1 MEGHPERGGFTLLE
15 MLAVIAL
22 LSLVAGFLAPGLVAG
37 HEAASFAATCH
48 LVQELDARARFF
60 ARTGGPVLLGVRDEG
75 HLLVLVRAKSGEI
88 LSQRRLPKELS
99 VRLTPEGEKQYD
111 RAGCCADYVVHVRG
125 QGREASFE
133 EARLKVAGETGWVQ
147 ERKDRRD

>member
-1 MEGHPERGGFTLLE
+1 MKGEARGGFTLLE

-22 LSLVAGFLAPGLVAG
+22 LSLVASFLAHGVVAEHG
-37 HEAASFAATCH
+37 AASFAATCH
-48 LVQELDARARFF
+48 LVQELDARARFL
-60 ARTGGPVLLGVRDEG
+60 ARTGDPVALAARDEG
-75 HLLVLVRAKSGEI
+75 RLLELTRAESGEI
-88 LSQRRLPKELS
+88 LSQRRLPKGFS
-99 VRLTPEGEKQYD
+99 VSITPEGEKEYD
-111 RAGCCADYVVHVRG
+111 RAGRCADYVVHVRG